1 MKMLHRSATSLFAL
15 EKVRVDKS
23 PQICFLSIDTI
34 QYILLKIRIAWSWL
48 DLIICNYQAVVSLWP
63 FYDSAICYVGQVQ
76 PYIFSNTD
84 LMCY

>member
-1 MKMLHRSATSLFAL
+1 MYTSKFGL

-34 QYILLKIRIAWSWL
+34 QYILLKIRIVWSL
-48 DLIICNYQAVVSLWP
+48 VDLIICNYQAVVSLWP

-76 PYIFSNTD
+76 LYIFSNTD
-84 LMCY
+84 LMCYWWNHY